1 MKIIFTDFSRGNV
14 LHRSK
19 GQLEN
24 IENSVAHY
32 TLHIRLHFFSID
44 DRLCVERKDGR
55 SYASVNSSSALPTRA
70 LVFKKKNG
78 QIPRG
83 ALMPRGEHEERGQM
97 PRPWYRLPT
106 PLQIFINQWIK
117 WSTVHYVNT
126 MVETSRTTV
135 CVSWFSLYCII
146 FYILFL
152 TLNKKI
158 ACH

>member
-97 PRPWYRLPT
+97 PRPRDRRFPIL
-106 PLQIFINQWIK
+106 LQFFSFIR
-117 WSTVHYVNT
+117 
-126 MVETSRTTV
+126 E
-135 CVSWFSLYCII
+135 
-146 FYILFL
+146 
-152 TLNKKI
+152 
-158 ACH
+158 